1 MPVFT
6 INTSKG
12 SFQVEANRQP
22 TPEEAEQLVAG
33 EQGKQDQMRQA
44 AQAEDNNLL
53 VQARGALLE
62 AGGGILGGVGGFLV
76 GGPVGAAVGAG
87 TLSGIGNWIDQKLQE
102 RETGR
107 EVKMGQV
114 GGAVVGAAIPG
125 GLATKF
131 VMKSQGFLRPMLIR
145 ATEGGIAAATATT
158 VEKAID
164 EGRLPEFKEEVLP
177 SVAMGATFGGVAGGV
192 ERRYAQAGRFITNNA
207 AAQAAQM
214 GTGASVGL
222 YVYNRE
228 KERGN
233 ENAFTV
239 AAAAAATAYGA
250 THVPSLL
257 MRIEGDALR
266 RAVSPESVTGRE
278 AKLQSIER
286 INALKSYEDD
296 AAGLSTLAKREAEKW
311 NAANQ
316 PAGAMGGGSG
326 GPSLPSQPVTDADL
340 LSVMFGKAPDTILPA
355 PVRTYVREFRKKRAG
370 LSKDILDNFDNLPQD
385 VRDTIDRKM
394 IDESYLRRA
403 YAAHDPNAKR
413 GVDFDTDADR
423 LAYHRELSDQI
434 YDNKVDDLIAS
445 GSNIPKRITKSQGVT
460 KTNIDPGLMQAAE
473 QEASATM
480 HRMLDSVYYA
490 ASGKVGVKTGSSVG
504 SPLMKRHELSDLGR
518 KWLGEVTDPFM
529 VMKST
534 LSAQSRLVVHSKYD
548 EQMANF
554 LLQSGIGTT
563 TPQAE
568 KGFVKL
574 ASGDRPIIGDKLAN
588 IYVPEEFAKALGE
601 VMSPNLFGD
610 GPVMANLMKA
620 ATFSKAMK
628 TVGNIPEALPVQAMG
643 NLLLAATS
651 GKVNFGNLAIGVK
664 MAMRDLGWTGG
675 NPLSNVAILRELRE
689 LRSFGVLR
697 GGVDSEELR
706 TFMSMA
712 AREKKPS
719 TLLDKFSK
727 IYGFPDVVA
736 RYAIYRGNLDE
747 MQQMYGS
754 TGISLDA
761 LKKMAARQTM
771 DDFVTQEMV
780 PRRLRQASALTLAN
794 NFGAFEFEVARTAVK
809 QVRYATKLFAE
820 GRRTGNKAMMEIG
833 LKRMASMAS
842 VAAGTAAAVT
852 LFNRAQGIL
861 EEEERDLSKAVPNFD
876 RNKANAFFYTDREK
890 KQFAYFPMN
899 YVMPYANMTN
909 VLAQAYRGENPLP
922 YVKSIIFGDDLGPL
936 ATPAIEMIT
945 NKYYGTGSE
954 ISPTNDKVALF
965 ERFATRAFLPQFFA
979 GTLARAEKASRDVIS
994 PMGTVFNERDVALR
1008 LAGVR
1013 ATTLQYDRAM
1023 LPAFKDALDPV
1034 MGELQGYRRVIRDR
1048 INRETGGY
1056 NGVNEAL
1063 LYRESSNRYIT
1074 AQQKLRDLYLS
1085 SVRTLGKGG
1094 DSKTIN
1100 LMEEAGVPSRL
1111 IAAAAM
1117 GYIDPMPRGIEES
1130 NSEIIDR
1137 LKEKYKGDKMRVT
1150 KMRQELIKMS
1160 GKDMPRRNSLID
1172 SLNESLRDDLRNK
1185 APVSDVFARLPVAS
1199 GERARAIMQ
1208 ATEALRRQGGEEAA
1222 AKFVKRLRKD
1232 DVLNSTVQDQIR
1244 ISSR

>member
-22 TPEEAEQLVAG
+22 TQEEGEQLVAG
-33 EQGKQDQMRQA
+33 EQGKQDLMRQA
-44 AQAEDNNLL
+44 AQAEDTNL
-53 VQARGALLE
+53 VTQARGALLE
-62 AGGGILGGVGGFLV
+62 TGGGLVGGLGGFIV
-76 GGPVGAAVGAG
+76 GGPVGAAVGAS
-87 TLSGIGNWIDQKLQE
+87 TLSGVGNWIDQKLQE

-114 GGAVVGAAIPG
+114 GGAMVGAALPG
-125 GLATKF
+125 SLATRF
-131 VMKSQGFLRPMLIR
+131 VMKAQGFLRPMLIR

-177 SVAMGATFGGVAGGV
+177 SAAMGATFGGVAGGV

-207 AAQAAQM
+207 AAQAAQIA
-214 GTGASVGL
+214 TIPTVGV

-233 ENAFTV
+233 ENAFTT
-239 AAAAAATAYGA
+239 AAAAGIAAYGA

-257 MRIEGDALR
+257 MRIEKDALK
-266 RAVSPESVTGRE
+266 RAVSPESVTGPE
-278 AKLQSIER
+278 VKMQSIER
-286 INALKSYEDD
+286 INALRAYEDD

-311 NAANQ
+311 NSAVQ
-316 PAGAMGGGSG
+316 PSG
-326 GPSLPSQPVTDADL
+326 VSQSGPMVSTKPVTDADM
-340 LSVMFGKAPDTILPA
+340 LSVMYGKAPDTDLPA
-355 PVRTYVREFRKKRAG
+355 PVRPYIREWRKKRAG
-370 LSKDILDNFDNLPQD
+370 NSKYILDNFDNLPKD
-385 VRDTIDRKM
+385 IRDTIDRNM
-394 IDESYLRRA
+394 DNESYLRRA

-434 YDNKVDDLIAS
+434 YDNKVEDLIAN
-445 GSNIPKRITKSQGVT
+445 GANIPKRITKRQGVT
-460 KTNIDPGLMQAAE
+460 NTHIDPGLMQAAE

-490 ASGKVGVKTGSSVG
+490 ASGKVGVKTGSSAG
-504 SPLMKRHELSDLGR
+504 SPLMKRHELSDQGR

-534 LSAQSRLVVHSKYD
+534 LSAQSRLVVHTKYD

-554 LLQSGIGTT
+554 LLQSGIGVTA
-563 TPQAE
+563 PQAQ

-574 ASGDRPIIGDKLAN
+574 TSGDRPIIGDKLSN

-628 TVGNIPEALPVQAMG
+628 TVGNIPEALPTQAMG

-651 GKVNFGNLAIGVK
+651 GKVDFSNLAIGVK

-675 NPLSNVAILRELRE
+675 SPLRNVAVLRELKE
-689 LRSFGVLR
+689 LRSLGVLR

-712 AREKKPS
+712 AREKKTS
-719 TLLDKFSK
+719 TVLDKFSK
-727 IYGFPDVVA
+727 IYGFADVAA
-736 RYAIYRGNLDE
+736 RYAIYKGNLRE
-747 MQQMYGS
+747 AQQMYGS
-754 TGISLDA
+754 TGMSLDA
-761 LKKMAARQTM
+761 MKKMAARQTM

-809 QVRYATKLFAE
+809 QVRYAVNLLNE
-820 GRRTGNKAMMEIG
+820 GRKTGNQAMMAIG
-833 LKRMASMAS
+833 LKRIASMGS

-852 LFNRAQGIL
+852 LFNRSQGIL
-861 EEEERDLSKAVPNFD
+861 EEEERDLSNAVPNFD

-922 YVKSIIFGDDLGPL
+922 YAKSIIFGDDLGPL

-1013 ATTLQYDRAM
+1013 ATTLQFDKAM

-1063 LYRESSNRYIT
+1063 LYRESSNRYVT

-1085 SVRTLGKGG
+1085 SSRTLGKGG
-1094 DSKTIN
+1094 GSKTIN

-1150 KMRQELIKMS
+1150 KMRQELIQMS

-1172 SLNESLRDDLRNK
+1172 SLNEALRDDLRNK
-1185 APVSDVFARLPVAS
+1185 APISDVFARLPVTS

-1208 ATEALRRQGGEEAA
+1208 ATEALRKQGGEEAA
-1222 AKFVKRLRKD
+1222 ASFVKRLRKD

-1244 ISSR
+1244 MSSRSR

>member
-6 INTSKG
+6 VTTSKG
-12 SFQVEANRQP
+12 TFDVEANRQP

-33 EQGKQDQMRQA
+33 EQGKQDLMRQA

-53 VQARGALLE
+53 RQARGTLLE
-62 AGGGILGGVGGFLV
+62 AGGGVLGGVGGFLV

-87 TLSGIGNWIDQKLQE
+87 TLSGVGNWIDQKLQE

-164 EGRLPEFKEEVLP
+164 EGRLPKFEEEVLP
-177 SVAMGATFGGVAGGV
+177 SAAMGAAFGGVAGGV

-207 AAQAAQM
+207 VAQAAQM

-233 ENAFTV
+233 ENAFTT
-239 AAAAAATAYGA
+239 AAAAGIAAYGA

-278 AKLQSIER
+278 AKMQSIER
-286 INALKSYEDD
+286 INTLRSYEDD
-296 AAGLSTLAKREAEKW
+296 AASLATLAKREAEKW
-311 NAANQ
+311 NSAVQ
-316 PAGAMGGGSG
+316 PSG
-326 GPSLPSQPVTDADL
+326 VSQSGPMVSTKPVTDADM
-340 LSVMFGKAPDTILPA
+340 LSVMYGKAPDTILPA
-355 PVRTYVREFRKKRAG
+355 PVRTYIREWRKKRAG
-370 LSKDILDNFDNLPQD
+370 NSQDILDNFDNIPQD
-385 VRDTIDRKM
+385 IRDTIDRNM

-445 GSNIPKRITKSQGVT
+445 GSNIPKRITKRQGVT
-460 KTNIDPGLMQAAE
+460 QTNIDPGLMQAAE

-628 TVGNIPEALPVQAMG
+628 TVGNIPEALPTQAMG

-651 GKVNFGNLAIGVK
+651 GKVNFSNLAMGVK
-664 MAMRDLGWTGG
+664 MAMRDLGWVRG
-675 NPLSNVAILRELRE
+675 NPLQNVGILRELKE
-689 LRSFGVLR
+689 LRSLGVLR

-712 AREKKPS
+712 AREKKTS
-719 TLLDKFSK
+719 TVLDKFSK
-727 IYGFPDVVA
+727 IYGFADVAA
-736 RYAIYRGNLDE
+736 RYAIYKGNLRE
-747 MQQMYGS
+747 AQQMYGS
-754 TGISLDA
+754 TGMSLDA
-761 LKKMAARQTM
+761 MKKMAARQTM

-809 QVRYATKLFAE
+809 QVRYATSLIAE
-820 GRRTGNKAMMEIG
+820 GRKTGNQAMMAIG
-833 LKRMASMAS
+833 LKRIASMAS

-861 EEEERDLSKAVPNFD
+861 DEEERDLSKAVPNFD

-890 KQFAYFPMN
+890 GKFSYFPMN

-922 YVKSIIFGDDLGPL
+922 YAKSIIFGDDLGPL

-945 NKYYGTGSE
+945 NKYYGTNSE
-954 ISPTNDKVALF
+954 ISPINDKVALF

-979 GTLARAEKASRDVIS
+979 GTLARAEKASRDVVS

-1023 LPAFKDALDPV
+1023 LPAFKDALAPV
-1034 MGELQGYRRVIRDR
+1034 TGELQNYRRLIRDR
-1048 INRETGGY
+1048 INRETGGFE
-1056 NGVNEAL
+1056 NVNEAL
-1063 LYRESSNRYIT
+1063 LYQEGSNRYAT
-1074 AQQKLRDLYLS
+1074 AQRQLRDLYLS
-1085 SVRTLGKGG
+1085 AVRRLGKDG
-1094 DSKTIN
+1094 DAKAIAI
-1100 LMEEAGVPSRL
+1100 MEEAGVPSRL
-1111 IAAAAM
+1111 ITAAAI
-1117 GYIDPMPRGIEES
+1117 GYTEPMPRGIDES
-1130 NSEIIDR
+1130 DSEIIDR
-1137 LKEKYKGDKMRVT
+1137 LKEKYKGDPMRMSKMQ
-1150 KMRQELIKMS
+1150 KELFQMAGDNIV
-1160 GKDMPRRNSLID
+1160 RRKG
-1172 SLNESLRDDLRNK
+1172 LNEAMRSGLRDDLRNK
-1185 APVSDVFARLPVAS
+1185 APLSDIFAKLPVQS

-1208 ATEALRRQGGEEAA
+1208 ATEALRQQGGEEAA
-1222 AKFVKRLRKD
+1222 AKFVQRLRQD
-1232 DVLNSTVQDQIR
+1232 AVLTPEVQYQIR
-1244 ISSR
+1244 NGFTSR

>member
-12 SFQVEANRQP
+12 PFQVEANRQP
-22 TPEEAEQLVAG
+22 TQEEAEQLVAG
-33 EQGKQDQMRQA
+33 EQGKQDLMRQA
-44 AQAEDNNLL
+44 AQAEDTNL
-53 VQARGALLE
+53 VTQARGALLE
-62 AGGGILGGVGGFLV
+62 AGGGIVGGIGGFLV

-87 TLSGIGNWIDQKLQE
+87 ALSGVGNWIDQKLQE

-164 EGRLPEFKEEVLP
+164 EGRLPKFEEEVLP
-177 SVAMGATFGGVAGGV
+177 SAAMGAAFGGVVGGV
-192 ERRYAQAGRFITNNA
+192 ERRYAQAGRFITNNV
-207 AAQAAQM
+207 AAQAAQLA
-214 GTGASVGL
+214 TIPTVGL

-233 ENAFTV
+233 ENALT
-239 AAAAAATAYGA
+239 AAAAAGIAAYGA

-257 MRIEGDALR
+257 MKLEKDSLK
-266 RAVSPESVTGRE
+266 RAVSPEAVVGRE
-278 AKLQSIER
+278 VKMQAIER
-286 INALKSYEDD
+286 INEVKAYEDD
-296 AAGLSTLAKREAEKW
+296 AIGLATLAKREADKW
-311 NAANQ
+311 NSAN
-316 PAGAMGGGSG
+316 PAK
-326 GPSLPSQPVTDADL
+326 PVTDADI
-340 LSVMFGKAPDTILPA
+340 LSAMEGRAGVKDLPDPLK
-355 PVRTYVREFRKKRAG
+355 PVVTEFRQKRADY
-370 LSKDILDNFDNLPQD
+370 SKKILDEYDNLPENI
-385 VRDTIDRKM
+385 RDTIERKM
-394 IDESYLRRA
+394 EDESYLRRA

-413 GVDFDTDADR
+413 GVDFDVDADR
-423 LAYHRELSDQI
+423 QAYHSELSQSI
-434 YDNKVDDLIAS
+434 YNRAKNEAEIS
-445 GSNIPKRITKSQGVT
+445 GGKKLPMSME
-460 KTNIDPGLMQAAE
+460 DAEAA
-473 QEASATM
+473 ASATM
-480 HRMLDSVYYA
+480 HRMMKDVYYA
-490 ASGKVGVKTGSSVG
+490 ASGKVGVQSGANVG
-504 SPLMKRHELSDLGR
+504 SPLMKRHEISELGR
-518 KWLGEVTDPFM
+518 KWLGEVKDPFM

-534 LSAQSRLVVHSKYD
+534 LSAQSRLVVHAKYD
-548 EQMANF
+548 EQMAEF
-554 LLQSGIGTT
+554 LLQSGIGTKA
-563 TPQAE
+563 PQAQ
-568 KGFVKL
+568 GGLVKL
-574 ASGDRPIIGDKLAN
+574 ASADRPIIGEKLAN

-610 GPVMANLMKA
+610 GQVMANLMKA

-675 NPLSNVAILRELRE
+675 NPLKNVEVLRELKE

-727 IYGFPDVVA
+727 VYGFPDVVA
-736 RYAIYRGNLDE
+736 RYAIYKGNLKE
-747 MQQMYGS
+747 AQQMYGS
-754 TGISLDA
+754 TGMSLDEM
-761 LKKMAARQTM
+761 KKMAARQTM

-890 KQFAYFPMN
+890 GKFSYFPMN

-922 YVKSIIFGDDLGPL
+922 YAKSIIFGDDLGPL

-945 NKYYGTGSE
+945 NKYYGTNSE
-954 ISPTNDKVALF
+954 ISPINDKVALF

-979 GTLARAEKASRDVIS
+979 GTLARAEKASRDVVS

-1023 LPAFKDALDPV
+1023 LPAFKDALAPV
-1034 MGELQGYRRVIRDR
+1034 TGELQNYRRLIRDR
-1048 INRETGGY
+1048 INRETGGFD
-1056 NGVNEAL
+1056 NVNEAL
-1063 LYRESSNRYIT
+1063 LYQEGSNRYAT
-1074 AQQKLRDLYLS
+1074 AQRQLRELYLS
-1085 SVRTLGKGG
+1085 SVRRLGKDG
-1094 DSKTIN
+1094 DVKAIE
-1100 LMEEAGVPSRL
+1100 LMQEAGVPSRL
-1111 IAAAAM
+1111 ITAAAI
-1117 GYIDPMPRGIEES
+1117 GYTDPMPRGIDES
-1130 NSEIIDR
+1130 SSEIIDR
-1137 LKEKYKGDKMRVT
+1137 LKEKYKGDPMRT
-1150 KMRQELIKMS
+1150 SKMRQEIFQMS
-1160 GKDMPRRNSLID
+1160 GTDKVRRAGLID
-1172 SLNESLRDDLRNK
+1172 ALNSGLRDDLKKK
-1185 APVSDVFARLPVAS
+1185 APISDIFGKLPVQS

-1208 ATEALRRQGGEEAA
+1208 ATEALRQQGGEEAA
-1222 AKFVKRLRKD
+1222 AKFVQRLRRD
-1232 DVLNSTVQDQIR
+1232 GVLTSEVHAQIR
-1244 ISSR
+1244 ESSKAR